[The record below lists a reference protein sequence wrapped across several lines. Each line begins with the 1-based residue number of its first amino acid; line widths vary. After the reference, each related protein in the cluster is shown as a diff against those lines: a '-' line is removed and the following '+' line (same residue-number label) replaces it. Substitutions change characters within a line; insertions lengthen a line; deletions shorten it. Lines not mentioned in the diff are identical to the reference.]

1 MVIYLV
7 RHTTPDVEKG
17 VCYGQSDLGLT
28 KMFPSEAMAV
38 KQRLLD
44 LGCSELAVFISS
56 PLQRC
61 YRLACSLSDQTIQTD
76 ARLMEMN
83 FGAWE
88 LQKWDDIDED
98 TLRQWSDDFVQRPCP
113 RGESYQIFYDRVA
126 AFLEELKRGD
136 KKEVVLVTHGGVIRC
151 VLAYLGKTTLETS
164 FEVTVDYGAVFR
176 EEL

>member
-17 VCYGQSDLGLT
+17 VCYGQSDLGGT
-28 KMFPSEAMAV
+28 ETFFAEGKEV
-38 KQRLLD
+38 KRRLQA
-44 LGCSELAVFISS
+44 LGCSESAVFISS

-61 YRLACSLSDQTIQTD
+61 YRLASLLSSQKIKTD
-76 ARLMEMN
+76 ARLMEMD
-83 FGAWE
+83 FGSWE
-88 LQKWDDIDED
+88 LRRWDEIDENA
-98 TLRQWSDDFVQRPCP
+98 LRRWSDDFVLCPCP
-113 RGESYQIFYDRVA
+113 GGESYQIFYDRVV

-136 KKEVVLVTHGGVIRC
+136 KKEAVLVTHGGVIRC

-164 FEVTVDYGAVFR
+164 FEVAVDYGSVFR